1 MPTWAAPPP
10 LLLLPLEGRPPAPQA
25 ATSAPAVMSPAIRVI
40 CLVHLFMV
48 LPPVAGELVLRQGSG
63 AVARR
68 YGSCRP
74 GPRGRAGSPVRG
86 GVRRRAE
93 RAGRAEGQ

>member
-1 MPTWAAPPP
+1 MPTWAAPP
-10 LLLLPLEGRPPAPQA
+10 LLLPLEGRPPAPQA
-25 ATSAPAVMSPAIRVI
+25 ATSAPAVMTPAIRVI
-40 CLVHLFMV
+40 CFVHLFIA

-74 GPRGRAGSPVRG
+74 GPRVRAGSPVRG
-86 GVRRRAE
+86 GGRRRGE
-93 RAGRAEGQ
+93 RAVRTAGA